1 MGLLSRQIQSRIVG
15 SFSPG
20 HTENRSFPRNSNRE
34 ILNTIWCGS
43 TFRVIACVMVI
54 LVVNK
59 LGLPQGVVLF
69 DDAIDVWR
77 MLHRCN
83 VSWAFLPDLVV
94 SLQFFIVV
102 LLPDLVVH
110 L

>member
-1 MGLLSRQIQSRIVG
+1 
-15 SFSPG
+15 
-20 HTENRSFPRNSNRE
+20 
-34 ILNTIWCGS
+34 
-43 TFRVIACVMVI
+43 MVI
-54 LVVNK
+54 LVVDK

-77 MLHRCN
+77 MLHRRN

-94 SLQFFIVV
+94 SLRLFIIMS
-102 LLPDLVVH
+102 LPDLVVR